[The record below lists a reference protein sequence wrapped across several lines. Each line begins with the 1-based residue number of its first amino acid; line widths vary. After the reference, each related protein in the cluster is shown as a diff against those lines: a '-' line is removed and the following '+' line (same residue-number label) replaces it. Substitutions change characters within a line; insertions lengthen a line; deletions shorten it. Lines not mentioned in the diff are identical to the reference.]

1 MDVACFRLTK
11 RAGPKWFGAVTYTYS
26 KLTGNYAGLTNTDPT
41 DGQGGRHSPN
51 NHRAFDLPT
60 MTYMANGKIDD
71 GVLATDRPHTAKMFG
86 YYRLRWWEQET
97 LVGVIQSA
105 FQGTPTSTCVPV
117 VGTSSACEWAE
128 ERGSFVNF
136 HRAANGDFVSDG
148 VLQNK
153 RTAPYFQTDV
163 HLSQAIRINKSNENQ
178 RLVFEVEALNLWN
191 QHTAVAYN
199 QIVFGIG
206 SNLISPARPERFTG
220 DPGID
225 WNKVMRGFDYV
236 SEINAEKQLTLASR
250 YGLPQVFQQARNFRL
265 AIRFVF

>member
-1 MDVACFRLTK
+1 M
-11 RAGPKWFGAVTYTYS
+11 
-26 KLTGNYAGLTNTDPT
+26 
-41 DGQGGRHSPN
+41 
-51 NHRAFDLPT
+51 
-60 MTYMANGKIDD
+60 
-71 GVLATDRPHTAKMFG
+71 
-86 YYRLRWWEQET
+86 
-97 LVGVIQSA
+97 
-105 FQGTPTSTCVPV
+105 
-117 VGTSSACEWAE
+117 
-128 ERGSFVNF
+128 
-136 HRAANGDFVSDG
+136 
-148 VLQNK
+148 
-153 RTAPYFQTDV
+153 
-163 HLSQAIRINKSNENQ
+163 
-178 RLVFEVEALNLWN
+178 FEVEALNLWN